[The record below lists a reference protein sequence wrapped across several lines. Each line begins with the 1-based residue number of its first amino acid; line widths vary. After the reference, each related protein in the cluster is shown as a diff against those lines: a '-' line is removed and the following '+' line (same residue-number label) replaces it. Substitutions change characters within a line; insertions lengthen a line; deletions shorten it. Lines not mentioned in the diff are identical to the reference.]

1 MDFSVLT
8 IEIGL
13 LWLLNGTFWGLGF
26 LFLSEIWVA
35 RPPENTLSP
44 TGWVDARQRLAI
56 LIPAHNEETEIA
68 ATIQSILPQMKE
80 GDRLI
85 AIADNCSDRTA
96 AVARDAGAT
105 VLERTD
111 RVLRGK
117 GYALDFGLQYLANDP
132 PEIVAIVDAD
142 CEVAA
147 GSFNALAQRVKDRQR
162 PVQSTYLLKPPNNV
176 TLRDQISLFAFTL
189 KNLVRPLGM
198 KAFGWPC
205 VLTGSGM
212 AFPWSLLSQ
221 VSLVGCKTADDMQLT
236 VDVALCGVPPLYE
249 PQSKI
254 TGRLMQDADAASQR
268 SRWEHGHL
276 DMILT
281 QVPRLLGAALRQR
294 RVDLL
299 ILALDLSIPPLS
311 LFVLFWVGLVLLNL
325 GLFAAGLSHLVA
337 LGMGIAAICPILLG
351 VWIAWLKFGR
361 DILPVQSWVEIPR
374 YFLWKLP
381 IYVKFLTQP
390 QTRWLKTERDAVEPP
405 NPSQEK
411 SP

>member
-1 MDFSVLT
+1 MDSSVLT
-8 IEIGL
+8 ISIGL
-13 LWLLNGTFWGLGF
+13 LWFLDGTFWVLGV
-26 LFLSEIWVA
+26 LFLSEIWA
-35 RPPENTLSP
+35 AKPPADALSP
-44 TGWVDARQRLAI
+44 TGWVDTRQRLAV

-68 ATIQSILPQMKE
+68 ETIQSILPQMKE

-117 GYALDFGLQYLANDP
+117 GYALDFGLQYLAKDP

-142 CEVAA
+142 CKVAE
-147 GSFNALAQRVKDRQR
+147 GSLNALAQRVKDSQR
-162 PVQSTYLLKPPNNV
+162 PVQSTYLLRPPKNA

-198 KAFGWPC
+198 QVFGWPC

-236 VDVALCGVPPLYE
+236 VDVALCGMPPLYE
-249 PQSKI
+249 PQSRI
-254 TGRLMQDADAASQR
+254 TGRLMQEADAASQR

-276 DMILT
+276 EMILT
-281 QVPRLLGAALRQR
+281 QVPRLFGAALSQR

-299 ILALDLSIPPLS
+299 VLALDLSIPPLS
-311 LFVLFWVGLVLLNL
+311 LFVLLWVGLVLLNL
-325 GLFAAGLSHLVA
+325 VFFFAGTSHSVA
-337 LGMGIAAICPILLG
+337 LGMGIAAIFPILLG
-351 VWIAWLKFGR
+351 VWRAWWKFGR
-361 DILPVQSWVEIPR
+361 DILPVQNWVEIPR

-381 IYVKFLTQP
+381 IYVRFLTQP